1 MKTPPPFQAQDFAH
15 PLLPGA
21 TLIEA
26 SAGTGK
32 TYTLCAIYL
41 RLVLESALTV
51 QQILVTTFTIA
62 ATAELRGRIR
72 GLLRNALDAFTI
84 GATENA
90 FVAAVLAHWE
100 GEGEVMRERL
110 TQALRDFDE
119 AAIFTIHSFCQRVLG
134 DRAFESATLAN
145 QKLVPDEREMLR
157 AVAVDYW
164 RVKFYD
170 CNDCLAA
177 AAQIAGLNVQKLVD
191 VLGLRLQ
198 QPAARI
204 LPAAAPGD
212 LDLLCGEI
220 EETFEK
226 IRACWRREE
235 KEVRH
240 HFSVGANGWAKNKYD
255 DAEAMQ
261 ARLDAIGQC
270 MSVPQGDVEGHRA
283 LGYFAASEIA
293 SHTRVRRP
301 PPKLEFFDL
310 CEELRL
316 LGRRFDAA
324 VRLDFLHWAPPRL
337 AQQKA
342 QLGVHSY
349 GDLLTRVEAS
359 LHGPGGEGMVAAV
372 RARYRAA
379 LVDEFQDTDSV
390 QDAIFTRLF
399 GHGEAWLFLIGD
411 PKQAIYSFRGAD
423 VFTYLRAAKR
433 VGAERT
439 YTLGTNYR
447 SAEKLVAGTNAIFG
461 RDERSFVLE
470 ELHFHP
476 VASCGERE
484 GERFRGDGHE
494 APLRIW
500 QWEGDPDTTIPEVR
514 AGLLRATA
522 AEIARLLS
530 GSARLGEKPVTPR
543 DIAVL
548 VSANDH
554 ARDMQNTLA
563 DFGVPSVLL
572 EAESVFR
579 ARDARELHTILSAIL
594 RPADEALLRGAL
606 LTDALGL
613 RFAELDAL
621 GKDGAAWERW
631 IYLFR
636 GWHAA
641 WQGPGFMAM
650 FQRFLNEGGV
660 PARLLARGGGERR
673 LTNLLHL
680 SELLQKATL
689 EERLGPRGLVK
700 WLARQ
705 MAQPDFGNEEQ
716 QVRLERD
723 DEAVRVVTIHKAKG
737 LEYNIVFCPLLIRGA
752 SGVREVRFHAAG
764 ENALTVDLGSPD
776 EETHRRLAER
786 EALADDVRKIYV
798 ALTRAKQ
805 RCDFVWGRYKDAD
818 SSALGRL
825 LHPPPDLLASIAEM
839 QAHIAGLTQEQQ
851 KAQLDALVEQAAGA
865 IAIHPVPSAEA
876 PWYRASMPPPES
888 LTARRFKGSIARDWC
903 VSSFS
908 SLTESHDAEV
918 PDYDFPRPEV
928 IAAESDAP
936 PEGIH
941 ALPGGTR
948 TGNCV
953 HEIFENLEFT
963 DDAAINPLV
972 ESKLRAFAFPEK
984 WGKTV
989 SDCVRHTLQAPLPDG
1004 FRLADLPAES
1014 RLAEL
1019 EFFLPA
1025 GRLEAGRLRDLLRAD
1040 GMEEM
1045 DRMDFSPRQ
1054 GWLKGFID
1062 LLAVHEGRFYIFDW
1076 KTNRLGDRGSAYV
1089 APALAAAMAAHRYS
1103 LQLHLYTLAVH
1114 RYLARRVRGYDYDK
1128 HFGGAYY
1135 LFLRGIDPLQ
1145 PRLGVY
1151 HRRPKTKTIAA
1162 LETWLAG
1169 PEPDLFEYAAA
1180 RPT

>member
-1 MKTPPPFQAQDFAH
+1 MKTPPPFKAQDFTRAL
-15 PLLPGA
+15 PPGA

-41 RLVLESALTV
+41 RLVLESALSV

-72 GLLRNALDAFTI
+72 GLLRAALDGFTT
-84 GATENA
+84 GASTDA
-90 FVAAVLAHWE
+90 LVAAALKHWKDDADL
-100 GEGEVMRERL
+100 MRERL

-134 DRAFESATLAN
+134 DRAFESATLTN
-145 QKLVPDEREMLR
+145 QKLVPDERELLR

-177 AAQIAGLNVQKLVD
+177 AAEIAGLTVQKLVD
-191 VLGLRLQ
+191 ALALRLQ

-212 LDLLCGEI
+212 LDRLCHEM

-226 IRACWRREE
+226 IRACWGREE
-235 KEVRH
+235 KELRH
-240 HFSVGANGWAKNKYD
+240 HFSDGANGWAKHNYN
-255 DAEAMQ
+255 DAQLVKAK
-261 ARLDAIGQC
+261 LDAIGHC
-270 MSVPQGDVEGHRA
+270 MSVPNGDVAGHRT
-283 LGYFAASEIA
+283 LGYFAKSAIA
-293 SHTRVRRP
+293 GHTRVRRE

-310 CEELRL
+310 CEELVVR
-316 LGRRFDAA
+316 GRRFDAA

-359 LHGPGGEGMVAAV
+359 LHGQAGEGMVAAV

-390 QDAIFTRLF
+390 QDAIFTRIF
-399 GHGEAWLFLIGD
+399 GHGDAWLFLIGD

-423 VFTYLRAAKR
+423 VFTYLQAARR
-433 VGAERT
+433 VGPKRT

-447 SAEKLVAGTNAIFG
+447 SAEKLVAATNAIFS

-476 VASCGERE
+476 VASCGQRE
-484 GERFRGDGHE
+484 DKLFNGDKHA

-500 QWEGDPDTTIPEVR
+500 QWEGDPGAAIGEVR

-522 AEIARLLS
+522 AEIARLLN
-530 GSARLGEKPVTPR
+530 GPARLGEKPVTPR

-548 VSANDH
+548 VGANEH

-563 DFGVPSVLL
+563 DFGVPGVLL

-579 ARDARELHTILSAIL
+579 ARDARELHTILSAVL

-606 LTDALGL
+606 LTDALGQS
-613 RFAELDAL
+613 FADLDAL
-621 GKDGAAWERW
+621 SRDGAAWERW
-631 IYLFR
+631 AGLFR

-641 WQGPGFMAM
+641 WQGQGFMAA
-650 FQRFLNEGGV
+650 FQRLLADAGV
-660 PARLLARGGGERR
+660 PARLLGRSGGERR

-705 MAQPDFGNEEQ
+705 MAQPDVSSDEQ

-723 DEAVRVVTIHKAKG
+723 DEAVRIVTIHKAKG
-737 LEYNIVFCPLLIRGA
+737 LEYEIVFCPLLIRGVN
-752 SGVREVRFHAAG
+752 GLREIRFHADG

-776 EETHRRLAER
+776 LDAHRTLAER

-805 RCDFVWGRYKDAD
+805 RCDFVWGHYKDTD
-818 SSALGRL
+818 ISALGWL
-825 LHPPPDLLASIAEM
+825 MHPPPDPLACNLETLRAHMAE
-839 QAHIAGLTQEQQ
+839 LTPEQQ
-851 KAQLDALVEQAAGA
+851 QAQLDALLAEAEGA
-865 IAIHPVPSAEA
+865 IALHPVPSPKA
-876 PWYRASMPPPES
+876 PRYRASKPPPES
-888 LTARRFKGSIARDWC
+888 LTARKFKGHIARDYC

-928 IAAESDAP
+928 LAPESEAT

-953 HEIFENLEFT
+953 HEIFEELEFT
-963 DDAAINPLV
+963 DDTAIEPLV
-972 ESKLRAFAFPEK
+972 KSKLLGFAFAAEK
-984 WGKTV
+984 WTKTV
-989 SDCVRHTLQAPLPDG
+989 SDCVRHTLQARLHDG
-1004 FRLADLPAES
+1004 FRLADLRAES

-1025 GRLEAGRLRDLLRAD
+1025 GRLEAVPLRELLRVD
-1040 GMEEM
+1040 GI
-1045 DRMDFSPRQ
+1045 DFAPKQ

-1062 LLAVHEGRFYIFDW
+1062 LLAVHQGRYYIFDW
-1076 KTNRLGDRGSAYV
+1076 KTNRLGDRGSAYG
-1089 APALAAAMAAHRYS
+1089 ATSLAAAMSAHRYS

-1114 RYLARRVRGYDYDK
+1114 RYLRQRVPGYNYET

-1135 LFLRGIDPLQ
+1135 LFLRGIDPRE
-1145 PRLGVY
+1145 PELGVY
-1151 HRRPKTKTIAA
+1151 HSRPEAKTIAA

-1169 PEPDLFEYAAA
+1169 AEADPF
-1180 RPT
+1180 

>member
-1 MKTPPPFQAQDFAH
+1 MKTPPPFLAQDFAQ
-15 PLLPGA
+15 PLPPGA

-51 QQILVTTFTIA
+51 KQILVTTFTIA

-72 GLLRNALDAFTI
+72 GLLRAALDGFTN
-84 GATENA
+84 GTSEDAL
-90 FVAAVLAHWE
+90 VAAAVAHWS
-100 GEGEVMRERL
+100 GGGDIMRERL

-134 DRAFESATLAN
+134 DRAFESATLTN
-145 QKLVPDEREMLR
+145 QKLVPDERELLR
-157 AVAVDYW
+157 AIAVDYW
-164 RVKFYD
+164 RVKFYG

-177 AAQIAGLNVQKLVD
+177 AAEIAGLTVQKLVD
-191 VLGLRLQ
+191 ALALRLQ

-204 LPAAAPGD
+204 LPEAAPGD
-212 LDLLCGEI
+212 LDLLCREI

-235 KEVRH
+235 EELRH
-240 HFSVGANGWAKNKYD
+240 LFTEGANGWAKHNYN
-255 DAEAMQ
+255 DAELVKGK
-261 ARLDAIGQC
+261 LDAIGHC
-270 MSVPQGDVEGHRA
+270 MSVPRGDVAGHGA
-283 LGYFAASEIA
+283 LSYVAASAIA
-293 SHTRVRRP
+293 RHTRVRTAP
-301 PPKLEFFDL
+301 PRLEFFDL
-310 CEELRL
+310 CEELL
-316 LGRRFDAA
+316 VLGRRFDAA

-359 LHGPGGEGMVAAV
+359 LHGPGGEAMVGAV

-379 LVDEFQDTDSV
+379 LVDEFQDTDPV
-390 QDAIFTRLF
+390 QDAIFTRIF
-399 GHGEAWLFLIGD
+399 GHGDAWLFLIGD

-423 VFTYLRAAKR
+423 VFTYLRAAER
-433 VGAERT
+433 VGPQRT

-447 SAEKLVAGTNAIFG
+447 SAQKLVAATNAIFS
-461 RDERSFVLE
+461 RAEHAFVLE
-470 ELHFHP
+470 EVQFHP

-484 GERFRGDGHE
+484 EQLFSGAEHV

-500 QWEGDPDTTIPEVR
+500 QWEGEPKVAIDEVR
-514 AGLLRATA
+514 AGLLHATA
-522 AEIARLLS
+522 AEIARLLN
-530 GSARLGEKPVTPR
+530 GGGRLGEDRVTPR

-548 VSANDH
+548 VGANDH
-554 ARDMQNTLA
+554 ARDMQNALA
-563 DFGVPSVLL
+563 EFEIPSVLL

-579 ARDARELHTILSAIL
+579 ARDARELHTILSATL
-594 RPADEALLRGAL
+594 RPADESLLRGAL
-606 LTDALGL
+606 LTDVLGQGFADLEALG
-613 RFAELDAL
+613 R
-621 GKDGAAWERW
+621 DGAAWERW
-631 IYLFR
+631 VHLFR

-641 WQGPGFMAM
+641 WQGQGFMAM
-650 FQRFLNEGGV
+650 FQRFLAEAGV
-660 PARLLARGGGERR
+660 APRLLARPGGQRR

-705 MAQPDFGNEEQ
+705 IAQPDIGSEEQ

-737 LEYNIVFCPLLIRGA
+737 LEYEIVFCPLLIRGV
-752 SGVREVRFHAAG
+752 GGLREIRFHAAG

-776 EETHRRLAER
+776 AEIHRRLAER
-786 EALADDVRKIYV
+786 EALADEVRKIYV

-805 RCDFVWGRYKDAD
+805 RCDFVWGRYKDAEA
-818 SSALGRL
+818 SALGWL
-825 LHPPPDLLASIAEM
+825 LHPPPDPLACTIESLR
-839 QAHIAGLTQEQQ
+839 AHIAGLTPEQQ
-851 KAQLDALVEQAAGA
+851 RAQLDALVDHAGGG
-865 IAIHPVPSAEA
+865 IAMHAVPSPEA
-876 PWYRASMPPPES
+876 LRYREPQPLAES
-888 LTARRFKGSIARDWC
+888 LIARTFQAHIARDYC

-908 SLTESHDAEV
+908 SLTEAHDAEV

-928 IAAESDAP
+928 LAPESEST

-953 HEIFENLEFT
+953 HEIFEDLEFT
-963 DDAAINPLV
+963 DEAAIEPLV
-972 ESKLRAFAFPEK
+972 KAKLLAFAFAPEK
-984 WGKTV
+984 WGRTV
-989 SDCVRHTLQAPLPDG
+989 SDCVRHTLQAPLHDG

-1025 GRLEAGRLRDLLRAD
+1025 GRLEPAPLRELLHVE
-1040 GMEEM
+1040 GIN
-1045 DRMDFSPRQ
+1045 FSPRQ

-1062 LLAVHEGRFYIFDW
+1062 LLAVHDGRYYIFDW
-1076 KTNRLGDRGSAYV
+1076 KTNRLGDRSSAYA
-1089 APALAAAMAAHRYS
+1089 APSLAAAMSAHRYS

-1114 RYLARRVRGYDYDK
+1114 RYLRQRVAGYDYET
-1128 HFGGAYY
+1128 HFGGAFY
-1135 LFLRGIDPLQ
+1135 LFLRGIDPRQ
-1145 PRLGVY
+1145 PALGV
-1151 HRRPKTKTIAA
+1151 HRQRPEAKTIVA
-1162 LETWLAG
+1162 LETWLG
-1169 PEPDLFEYAAA
+1169 GTEPDPF
-1180 RPT
+1180 